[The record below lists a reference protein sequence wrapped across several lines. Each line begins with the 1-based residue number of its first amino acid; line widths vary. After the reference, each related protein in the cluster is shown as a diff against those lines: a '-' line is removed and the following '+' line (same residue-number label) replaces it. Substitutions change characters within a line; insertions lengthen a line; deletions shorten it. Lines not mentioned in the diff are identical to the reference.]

1 MKRIHLDTDLG
12 SDTDDLCALAM
23 LLGLPDVELTGVS
36 TVSDPGGRRAGWTA
50 FGLQLAGRAD
60 VPVTA
65 GASGS
70 LAGFRIPLAFPDHH
84 WPEPVPPR
92 PSPPE
97 LALSTIVAAAERG
110 DTIVAIGPYTNL
122 ALVEALRPG
131 LLASTELV
139 VMGGHVPP
147 MAEGYP
153 PWDASIDTNV
163 QQDAFASAV
172 VMERCR
178 PTVVPLSTCA
188 RVTLRRS
195 QLDELRTGGPLA
207 QLLAD
212 QAEAHARDHGMID
225 LGRRFPEL
233 PDDLLNFQYD
243 PLAVAVA
250 AGWAGVR
257 IEELLVTRSLR
268 DDLLILSIQDGGQ
281 PLRVVTD
288 VEAAAFDAI
297 WLEAV
302 LRASSER

>member
-1 MKRIHLDTDLG
+1 VKRIHLDTDLG

-23 LLGLPDVELTGVS
+23 VLGLPDVELTGVS

-50 FGLQLAGRAD
+50 YGLQLAGRVG
-60 VPVTA
+60 VPVIA

-84 WPEPVPPR
+84 WPEPVPAR

-147 MAEGYP
+147 MDEGYP
-153 PWDASIDTNV
+153 PWDAAIDTNV

-195 QLDELRTGGPLA
+195 QLGELRTGGPLA

-212 QAEAHARDHGMID
+212 QAEAHARDQGMID

-250 AGWAGVR
+250 AGWGGVT
-257 IEELLVTRSLR
+257 IEELPVARALEG
-268 DDLLILSIQDGGQ
+268 DLLRLRIEPGAP
-281 PLRVVTD
+281 PLRVVTHVD
-288 VEAAAFDAI
+288 AAAFDAL
-297 WLEAV
+297 WLQTV
-302 LRASSER
+302 LRASPPR